1 MLIAC
6 SAQAEN
12 GPELQRQ
19 QQLQQMVLHDC
30 GACHG
35 MSLKGGL
42 GPALTPAMLEGKS
55 DDLLVEVILGGR
67 ENTAM
72 PPWNSL
78 LNASEA
84 TWIVKQLKSGA
95 IGAK

>member
-1 MLIAC
+1 
-6 SAQAEN
+6 
-12 GPELQRQ
+12 
-19 QQLQQMVLHDC
+19 MVLHDC

-42 GPALTPAMLEGKS
+42 GPALTPAMLDGKS
-55 DDLLVEVILGGR
+55 DDQLVEVILDGR

-78 LNASEA
+78 LDADEA